1 MCSTKIYKVP
11 MTWQVLGCVAQRC
24 EPGEVEAE
32 LAEVPLRAGKMYT
45 EKLAQ
50 PLDTV
55 PVRATFL

>member
-1 MCSTKIYKVP
+1 

-55 PVRATFL
+55 PMRATFL